1 MHSARQYS
9 SPHISF
15 VNIQL
20 VGQSV
25 GQLVISNNHPTSSF
39 PFREREQKEEENR
52 EEENMKR
59 RKRGKWGV
67 HECA

>member
-1 MHSARQYS
+1 MHGARQHS

-15 VNIQL
+15 VNIQS

-25 GQLVISNNHPTSSF
+25 GQSTISDNHSTSSF
-39 PFREREQKEEENR
+39 PFREGEG

-59 RKRGKWGV
+59 RRRGKWGV
-67 HECA
+67 HECE